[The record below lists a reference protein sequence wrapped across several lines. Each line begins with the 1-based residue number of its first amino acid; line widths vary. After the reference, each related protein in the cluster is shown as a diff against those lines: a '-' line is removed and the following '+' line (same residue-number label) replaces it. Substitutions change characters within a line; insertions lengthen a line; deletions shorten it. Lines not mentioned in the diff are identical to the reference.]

1 MTTCGLLPSF
11 RTDISQG
18 LGDTDDNLSVTDLM
32 DIYDTQLTNVLNKH
46 APPKEKSIVIRP
58 QQPWFSDDLHLAKSE
73 KSKAERLW
81 RRTGLTV
88 HREMCKE
95 ERDKYNKLL
104 ESSKVSYYNQRIID
118 CGQDSKA
125 MSQTMNELLFRQKV
139 SKLPK
144 HSSAEEL
151 ANRFS
156 CFFKEKIDKIR
167 DNLPDCFDINL
178 KIAQSPPVSTLNVLR
193 DTTEEEV
200 WKIICKSPAKSC
212 MLDPIP
218 TWLIKESR
226 SELLPVMTNIIN
238 SSLRSSQVP
247 KSVKLVI
254 VTPLLKKSTL
264 DPDIL
269 KNYRPVS
276 NLSYISK
283 LLERVV
289 AGRLT
294 DYMTENNLH
303 EHLQSAYKPG
313 HSTETALVK
322 VQNDILTSIDQHGV
336 VILVMLDLSAAFDTI
351 DHDILFSRM
360 ENTLGITGQALA
372 WFKSYLSGRTLRIK
386 IDKSFSEL
394 QDILWSVP
402 QGSVLGPMLFL
413 IYLPSP
419 WKTYQKAWFRASH
432 ICRRHTALS
441 GNKTHHSTSGG
452 HRSC

>member
-1 MTTCGLLPSF
+1 
-11 RTDISQG
+11 
-18 LGDTDDNLSVTDLM
+18 
-32 DIYDTQLTNVLNKH
+32 
-46 APPKEKSIVIRP
+46 
-58 QQPWFSDDLHLAKSE
+58 
-73 KSKAERLW
+73 
-81 RRTGLTV
+81 
-88 HREMCKE
+88 
-95 ERDKYNKLL
+95 
-104 ESSKVSYYNQRIID
+104 
-118 CGQDSKA
+118 
-125 MSQTMNELLFRQKV
+125 
-139 SKLPK
+139 
-144 HSSAEEL
+144 
-151 ANRFS
+151 
-156 CFFKEKIDKIR
+156 
-167 DNLPDCFDINL
+167 
-178 KIAQSPPVSTLNVLR
+178 
-193 DTTEEEV
+193 
-200 WKIICKSPAKSC
+200 

-247 KSVKLVI
+247 KSMKSAI

-402 QGSVLGPMLFL
+402 QGSVLGPLLFL
-413 IYLPSP
+413 IYLLPLG
-419 WKTYQKAWFRASH
+419 KQKAWFRASH

-441 GNKTHHSTSGG
+441 GNKTHHSTSCGY
-452 HRSC
+452 RSC

>member
-1 MTTCGLLPSF
+1 
-11 RTDISQG
+11 
-18 LGDTDDNLSVTDLM
+18 
-32 DIYDTQLTNVLNKH
+32 
-46 APPKEKSIVIRP
+46 
-58 QQPWFSDDLHLAKSE
+58 
-73 KSKAERLW
+73 
-81 RRTGLTV
+81 
-88 HREMCKE
+88 
-95 ERDKYNKLL
+95 
-104 ESSKVSYYNQRIID
+104 
-118 CGQDSKA
+118 
-125 MSQTMNELLFRQKV
+125 
-139 SKLPK
+139 
-144 HSSAEEL
+144 
-151 ANRFS
+151 
-156 CFFKEKIDKIR
+156 
-167 DNLPDCFDINL
+167 
-178 KIAQSPPVSTLNVLR
+178 
-193 DTTEEEV
+193 
-200 WKIICKSPAKSC
+200 

-218 TWLIKESR
+218 TWLIKEGR

-247 KSVKLVI
+247 KSMKSAI

-283 LLERVV
+283 LLERVL

-402 QGSVLGPMLFL
+402 QGSV
-413 IYLPSP
+413 
-419 WKTYQKAWFRASH
+419 
-432 ICRRHTALS
+432 
-441 GNKTHHSTSGG
+441 
-452 HRSC
+452 

>member
-1 MTTCGLLPSF
+1 M
-11 RTDISQG
+11 
-18 LGDTDDNLSVTDLM
+18 
-32 DIYDTQLTNVLNKH
+32 
-46 APPKEKSIVIRP
+46 
-58 QQPWFSDDLHLAKSE
+58 
-73 KSKAERLW
+73 
-81 RRTGLTV
+81 
-88 HREMCKE
+88 
-95 ERDKYNKLL
+95 LL

-139 SKLPK
+139 SKLPE

-156 CFFKEKIDKIR
+156 CFSKEKIDKIR
-167 DNLPDCFDINL
+167 DNLPDCSDINL
-178 KIAQSPPVSTLNVLR
+178 EIAQSSPVSTLNVLQN
-193 DTTEEEV
+193 TTEEEV

-247 KSVKLVI
+247 KSMKSAI

-283 LLERVV
+283 LFERVV

-294 DYMTENNLH
+294 DYGCTN
-303 EHLQSAYKPG
+303 
-313 HSTETALVK
+313 
-322 VQNDILTSIDQHGV
+322 ILS
-336 VILVMLDLSAAFDTI
+336 
-351 DHDILFSRM
+351 
-360 ENTLGITGQALA
+360 
-372 WFKSYLSGRTLRIK
+372 SY
-386 IDKSFSEL
+386 
-394 QDILWSVP
+394 
-402 QGSVLGPMLFL
+402 
-413 IYLPSP
+413 
-419 WKTYQKAWFRASH
+419 A
-432 ICRRHTALS
+432 
-441 GNKTHHSTSGG
+441 
-452 HRSC
+452 